1 MNMQAILKQ
10 AQNLQKDMLKEQEKI
25 NSTIFEGESSL
36 VKVKIN
42 GKKEILEVIIDKSS
56 SMDVDDLEAL
66 QDMIMIAVN
75 DAMKKVDKMTNDKMG
90 KFANGMPGLF

>member
-10 AQNLQKDMLKEQEKI
+10 AQSLQKDMLKEQEKI

-36 VKVKIN
+36 VKVKVN
-42 GKKEILEVIIDKSS
+42 GKKELIEVNIDKTDN
-56 SMDVDDLEAL
+56 MDADDLEAL
-66 QDMIMIAVN
+66 QDMIMLAVN
-75 DAMKKVDKMTNDKMG
+75 DAMKKVDKMTNEKMG

>member
-42 GKKEILEVIIDKSS
+42 GKKEVLEVLIDKSS
-56 SMDVDDLEAL
+56 SMDADDLEAL
-66 QDMIMIAVN
+66 QDMIMIAMN
-75 DAMKKVDKMTNDKMG
+75 EAMKKVDKMTNEKMG

>member
-10 AQNLQKDMLKEQEKI
+10 AQSLQKDMLKEQEKI
-25 NSTIFEGESSL
+25 NATIFEGESSL
-36 VKVKIN
+36 VKVKVN
-42 GKKEILEVIIDKSS
+42 GKKELLEVIIDKTD

-66 QDMIMIAVN
+66 QDMIMIAMN

>member
-10 AQNLQKDMLKEQEKI
+10 AQSLQKDMLKEQEKI
-25 NSTIFEGESSL
+25 NATIFEGESSL
-36 VKVKIN
+36 VKVKVN
-42 GKKEILEVIIDKSS
+42 GKKELLEVNIDKTD
-56 SMDVDDLEAL
+56 SMDADDLEAL
-66 QDMIMIAVN
+66 QDMIMLAVN

>member
-10 AQNLQKDMLKEQEKI
+10 AQNLQKDMMKEQEKI

-56 SMDVDDLEAL
+56 SMDADDLEAL
-66 QDMIMIAVN
+66 QDMIMIATN
-75 DAMKKVDKMTNDKMG
+75 EAMKKVDKMTNDKMG

>member
-10 AQNLQKDMLKEQEKI
+10 AQSLQKDMMKEQEKI

-42 GKKEILEVIIDKSS
+42 GKKEVLEVEIDKSS
-56 SMDVDDLEAL
+56 SMDADDLEAL
-66 QDMIMIAVN
+66 QDMIMLAIN
-75 DAMKKVDKMTNDKMG
+75 DAMKKVDKMTNEKMG

>member
-42 GKKEILEVIIDKSS
+42 GKKEILEVVIDKSS
-56 SMDVDDLEAL
+56 SMDADDLEAL

>member
-25 NSTIFEGESSL
+25 NATIFEGESSL

-42 GKKEILEVIIDKSS
+42 GKKEVLEVVIDKSS
-56 SMDVDDLEAL
+56 SMDADDLEAL
-66 QDMIMIAVN
+66 QDMIMIAMN

>member
-25 NSTIFEGESSL
+25 NSTIFEGENAL

-42 GKKEILEVIIDKSS
+42 GKREILEVKIDKSS
-56 SMDVDDLEAL
+56 SLESDDIEAL
-66 QDMIMIAVN
+66 EDMILIAVN
-75 DAMKKVDKMTNDKMG
+75 DAMKKVDKMTEEKLG
-90 KFANGMPGLF
+90 RFANGMPGLF

>member
-10 AQNLQKDMLKEQEKI
+10 AQSLQKDMMKEQEKI

-42 GKKEILEVIIDKSS
+42 GKKEVLEVIIDKSS
-56 SMDVDDLEAL
+56 SMDADDIEAL
-66 QDMIMIAVN
+66 QDMIMIAIN

>member
-10 AQNLQKDMLKEQEKI
+10 AQSLQKDMLKEQEKI
-25 NSTIFEGESSL
+25 NATIFEGESSL
-36 VKVKIN
+36 VKVKVN
-42 GKKEILEVIIDKSS
+42 GKKELLEVIIDKTD
-56 SMDVDDLEAL
+56 SMDSDDLEAL
-66 QDMIMIAVN
+66 QDMIMLAVN

>member
-10 AQNLQKDMLKEQEKI
+10 AQSLQKDMLKEQEKI
-25 NSTIFEGESSL
+25 NATIFEGESSL
-36 VKVKIN
+36 VKVKVN
-42 GKKEILEVIIDKSS
+42 GKKELLEVIIDKTD

-66 QDMIMIAVN
+66 QDMIMLAVN
-75 DAMKKVDKMTNDKMG
+75 DAMKKVDKMTNEKMG

>member
-10 AQNLQKDMLKEQEKI
+10 AQSLQKDMLKEQEKI

-42 GKKEILEVIIDKSS
+42 GKKEVLEVEIDKSS
-56 SMDVDDLEAL
+56 SMDADDLEAL
-66 QDMIMIAVN
+66 QDMIMIAMN

>member
-10 AQNLQKDMLKEQEKI
+10 AQSLQKDMLKEQEKI
-25 NSTIFEGESSL
+25 NATIFEGESSL
-36 VKVKIN
+36 VKVKVN
-42 GKKEILEVIIDKSS
+42 GKKEILEVIIDKTD
-56 SMDVDDLEAL
+56 SMDADDLEAL
-66 QDMIMIAVN
+66 QDMIMLAVN

>member
-10 AQNLQKDMLKEQEKI
+10 AQSLQKDMMKEQEKI

-36 VKVKIN
+36 VKVKVN
-42 GKKEILEVIIDKSS
+42 GKKEVLEVIVDSS
-56 SMDVDDLEAL
+56 SALDPDDIEAL
-66 QDMIMIAVN
+66 QDMIMLAIN
-75 DAMKKVDKMTNDKMG
+75 DAMKKVDKMTQDKMG

>member
-10 AQNLQKDMLKEQEKI
+10 AQSLQKDMMKAQEQI
-25 NSTIFEGESSL
+25 NSTTFEGENAL

-42 GKKEILEVIIDKSS
+42 GKKELLEVNIDKSTALES
-56 SMDVDDLEAL
+56 DDIEAL
-66 QDMIMIAVN
+66 EDMILIAVN
-75 DAMKKVDKMTNDKMG
+75 DAMKKVDKMTEEKMG

>member
-1 MNMQAILKQ
+1 MNMQAILRQ
-10 AQNLQKDMLKEQEKI
+10 AQNLQKDMMKEQEKI

-42 GKKEILEVIIDKSS
+42 GKKEVLEVNIDKSG
-56 SMDVDDLEAL
+56 SMDEDDLEAL
-66 QDMIMIAVN
+66 QDMIMIAIN
-75 DAMKKVDKMTNDKMG
+75 DAMKKVDKMTNEKMG

>member
-10 AQNLQKDMLKEQEKI
+10 AQSLQKDMMKEQEKI

-42 GKKEILEVIIDKSS
+42 GKKEVLEVIIDKSS
-56 SMDVDDLEAL
+56 SMDADDLEAL
-66 QDMIMIAVN
+66 QDMIMIAIN

>member
-36 VKVKIN
+36 VKVKVN

-56 SMDVDDLEAL
+56 TMDADDLEAL

-75 DAMKKVDKMTNDKMG
+75 DAMKKIDKMTNDKMG

>member
-10 AQNLQKDMLKEQEKI
+10 AQSLQKDMLKEQEKI

-36 VKVKIN
+36 VKVKVN
-42 GKKEILEVIIDKSS
+42 GKKELLEVLIDKTEN
-56 SMDVDDLEAL
+56 MDADDLEAL
-66 QDMIMIAVN
+66 QDMIMLAVN